1 VLGAHGMDPAPRR
14 APTTWRSF
22 LRRQATDIL
31 ACDFFTV
38 DTVWPRRLYVLFVI
52 ELGSRQVHVAGVT
65 AHSTGPWVAQQA
77 RNLLVALGDRAAA
90 FRFLIRDR
98 DTRFTRAFDDVWRST
113 VPRSSAR
120 RFGRPT
126 PTPSPSVG
134 SGPSAKSALTI
145 A

>member
-1 VLGAHGMDPAPRR
+1 M
-14 APTTWRSF
+14 
-22 LRRQATDIL
+22 DIL

-65 AHSTGPWVAQQA
+65 AHSTGPWVAQQP